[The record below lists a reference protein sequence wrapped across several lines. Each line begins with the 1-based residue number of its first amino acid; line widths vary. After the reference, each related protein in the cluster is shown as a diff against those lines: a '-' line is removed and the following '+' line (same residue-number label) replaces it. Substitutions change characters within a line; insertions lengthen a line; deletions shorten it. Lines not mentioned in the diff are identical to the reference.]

1 MKTPVC
7 VLTLTHNEEANLAS
21 CLESVRWAA
30 EVFVVDSYS
39 TDRTV
44 EIARALGASVYSH
57 PYEGYTRQQNW
68 ALDNLPFR
76 QDWILVLDAD
86 ERIPPP
92 LAAEIAA
99 AVNTAGN
106 GLEGFYLNR
115 RFFFL
120 GNWLKHGGLSPSWVL
135 RLFKRQAGRFED
147 RLANMHVV
155 LKGQTGQLMQPFEHR
170 DQRPLADWIAKH
182 NLYADLMAEEYRQER
197 FGEGYQDSIPA
208 RFWGRQAER
217 KRWIKLHLWNR
228 LPLLLRP
235 FLLFFRNYFFKGGFL
250 DGRPGLIY
258 HVLWSLWFPFLID
271 AKILEKQMADAEA
284 RQADMTFPSQVGAGN
299 RARVS

>member
-1 MKTPVC
+1 M
-7 VLTLTHNEEANLAS
+7 LTYNEEANIAA
-21 CLESVRWAA
+21 CLDNLRWAA
-30 EVFVVDSYS
+30 EVFVVDSLS

-44 EIARALGASVYSH
+44 EIAGRWGAKVYSRAF
-57 PYEGYTRQQNW
+57 EGYSRQRNW
-68 ALDNLPFR
+68 ALDSLPFAY
-76 QDWILVLDAD
+76 DWVLVLDAD
-86 ERIPPP
+86 ERIPRA
-92 LAAEIAA
+92 LVGEIATVIGDPQNVCA
-99 AVNTAGN
+99 
-106 GLEGFYLNR
+106 GFYLNR
-115 RFFFL
+115 RLFFL
-120 GNWLKHGGLSPSWVL
+120 SRWLKHGGLSPNWIL
-135 RLFKRQAGRFED
+135 RLFKRQAGRFEE
-147 RLANMHVV
+147 RPMNEHVV
-155 LKGQTGQLMQPFEHR
+155 LKGRVGYLKRPFEHR

-182 NLYADLMAEEYRQER
+182 NLYADLMAKEYRQER

-271 AKILEKQMADAEA
+271 AKILEKQMAEAEA
-284 RQADMTFPSQVGAGN
+284 RQADMTFPSQVGARS
-299 RARVS
+299 RAGVS